1 MHGLPRVCMKPV
13 LLVAIAALSFAL
25 APAVRAQQL
34 YRCGNT
40 YSQTPCA
47 ADAKPTRLHQGS
59 APEKA
64 AGPAGFELCSAAAV
78 KAVRSPEP
86 ESARVQPVGERVS
99 QVIQYAGKPLAAHR
113 YDLTVDA
120 KNRGGVYAGPVA
132 FSCWLSED
140 QARVLQ
146 LGPGNAP

>member
-1 MHGLPRVCMKPV
+1 MKSFVFPV
-13 LLVAIAALSFAL
+13 FLVL
-25 APAVRAQQL
+25 ATAVQAQQL

-47 ADAKPTRLHQGS
+47 ADAKPARLHQGT
-59 APEKA
+59 APDKA
-64 AGPAGFELCSAAAV
+64 AGPSGFELCSAAAL

-99 QVIQYAGKPLAAHR
+99 QVIEYASKPLASHR
-113 YDLTVDA
+113 YELTVDA
-120 KNRGGVYAGPVA
+120 KTRNGVYSGPVA